1 MLRLLVAALAM
12 LTPMQIVRNELAVSK
27 ALITSEDTT
36 PHARIREYA
45 RFEHL
50 QRVMHEYGGGS
61 SVVLF
66 PNETQ
71 TQ

>member
-50 QRVMHEYGGGS
+50 KRVMHEYGS
-61 SVVLF
+61 SVVVF